1 MIDLM
6 GCAELM
12 PSKLVQWLFKYL
24 TYSGGFLP
32 GKKSYARHLK
42 GKHGKLYISL
52 ERLIN
57 VLLGKKI
64 NNNCHFLNSA
74 KENRKQPRNDHV

>member
-12 PSKLVQWLFKYL
+12 PSKLVQWLFKHL

-32 GKKSYARHLK
+32 GKKSYVCQLK
-42 GKHGKLYISL
+42 GKHGKLYMSL

-57 VLLGKKI
+57 VVLGKK